1 MNNIDYTITSPLTV
15 IARESRPLLAITIA
29 WHPDT
34 SRIGEQFIG
43 TTEEGVIE
51 VSRFIPMFRKIQG
64 ETLPIGHGGVS
75 REPIRVVR
83 DTSDGVTICPPK
95 SRMVV
100 ELNGQMIID
109 PVCLSAEQIE
119 AGAILA
125 LGRAVYLCIHWMR
138 CLPKEN
144 NVDGFIGVG
153 SAAIAAR
160 DLIRL
165 AATSD
170 TAVLLLGET
179 GTGKEVAARG
189 IHELSKRAH
198 HRMVS
203 VNMAALNESLAA
215 ADLFGATKGAYTGAQ
230 NARSG
235 FFAEAENSTLFLDE
249 IGNTPVSIQP
259 MLLRERYMRRN
270 LRLVHILSCQ
280 RSTRN
285 LLNEIYILNKDSE
298 NYINR

>member
-109 PVCLSAEQIE
+109 PV
-119 AGAILA
+119 
-125 LGRAVYLCIHWMR
+125 
-138 CLPKEN
+138 
-144 NVDGFIGVG
+144 
-153 SAAIAAR
+153 
-160 DLIRL
+160 
-165 AATSD
+165 
-170 TAVLLLGET
+170 
-179 GTGKEVAARG
+179 
-189 IHELSKRAH
+189 
-198 HRMVS
+198 
-203 VNMAALNESLAA
+203 
-215 ADLFGATKGAYTGAQ
+215 
-230 NARSG
+230 
-235 FFAEAENSTLFLDE
+235 
-249 IGNTPVSIQP
+249 
-259 MLLRERYMRRN
+259 
-270 LRLVHILSCQ
+270 
-280 RSTRN
+280 
-285 LLNEIYILNKDSE
+285 
-298 NYINR
+298 